1 MKGGGNKNMTINEAS
16 QIHELIKT
24 LPEDVMASVTNEYLK
39 DDKRHDNG
47 WVALFDCLGTKTSDF
62 EIAKSF
68 YITISIIAKQNKRV
82 ALYKVI
88 RKGE

>member
-1 MKGGGNKNMTINEAS
+1 MNGGGCKMTISEAS

-39 DDKRHDNG
+39 NDKRHDNG

-62 EIAKSF
+62 EVAKSF
-68 YITISIIAKQNKRV
+68 YVTISIIAKQNKRV
-82 ALYKVI
+82 ALYKLI
-88 RKGE
+88 RKCE